1 MKKRIII
8 FMILFS
14 AVFPKFVFSEELDT
28 KKALEDINL
37 KLSDINSYSADMSF
51 YFVFDAEEK
60 KIDGKISFDKPDYL
74 WMEISS
80 SDARQPS
87 QLMISNGENYWM
99 YIPRD
104 KVVFVTDLKIVR
116 EKYPDYYLEH
126 QSAGISSPF
135 RGMDISTITLI
146 SEKDYNNGSAYV
158 FRARPGSDFVSQ
170 GVDFSEAEFWIGI
183 DDGLLKKIVF
193 FDKDNNPVMTQ
204 VYSNIKVNI
213 PVDKERFDFKIPE
226 EVEVIDM
233 TENMLKAAGGV

>member
-1 MKKRIII
+1 MKKRVIA
-8 FMILFS
+8 FMILFCV
-14 AVFPKFVFSEELDT
+14 VFPCFVFGEELNT
-28 KKALEDINL
+28 KKALEDINS

-60 KIDGKISFDKPDYL
+60 KIDGKINFDKPDHL

-80 SDARQPS
+80 SDARQPA
-87 QLMISNGENYWM
+87 QFMISNGANCWL

-104 KVVFVTDLKIVR
+104 KVVFITDLKVVR

-135 RGMDISTITLI
+135 KGMDISTITLI
-146 SEKDYNNGSAYV
+146 SEKDYNSSSAYV
-158 FRARPGSDFVSQ
+158 FRARPGSDFTSQ

-183 DDGLLKKIVF
+183 NDGLLKKIVF
-193 FDKDNNPVMTQ
+193 FNKDNNPVLTQ

-213 PVDKERFDFKIPE
+213 LTDKERFDFKIPE

-233 TENMLKAAGGV
+233 TESMLKAAGGV